1 MTRLLQLLVIT
12 PELRDKENWLRS
24 YYADIWTVGNILFGQ
39 GTPKNERKRLLR
51 ELQGKWVANMRRLDD
66 SPDDPA
72 LPFLV
77 EAFGVTQSQFY
88 NLFHCYT
95 NPRIPATNNGTER
108 LLAVLK
114 ALERQLA
121 KNPNPGARFIRNAP
135 TEGLLLNLKTLP
147 GEAFIGTR
155 TPEDMARVRASL
167 REESRQAGVAKL
179 ARRNLPELMD
189 RIRKRWRGQALA
201 TESPPTME
209 QSPTTSS

>member
-66 SPDDPA
+66 SPDDPV

-155 TPEDMARVRASL
+155 TPEDMARVRVFL
-167 REESRQAGVAKL
+167 REASRQAGVAKL
-179 ARRNLPELMD
+179 ARRDLPDLMN
-189 RIRKRWRGQALA
+189 RIRKRWRGQTLA
-201 TESPPTME
+201 AESPPTME
-209 QSPTTSS
+209 TSPTTSS